1 MLVGSIHHMATNE
14 ESKSVNIEVGKR
26 ILAARRRQ
34 KLTQRDLALK
44 IDLSYQGLQKLESG
58 ATPVTVE
65 RLVQLAE
72 VMNRPVTDFIP
83 PRRTSSK
90 SDLPILDEDE
100 RTLIQSFRRLPSNSL
115 RLKVLELLREI
126 PAEGQKPGR

>member
-1 MLVGSIHHMATNE
+1 MATNE